1 MPEQPMIGRTL
12 AALRVAHGWT
22 RAELAERAG
31 MSEGEISRHER
42 GETEPSPRDLFH
54 LGEALHA
61 PRLRIHAW
69 IEAMTEL
76 VHGGGDPPSRLSS
89 PPPPPW
95 PFPAARFPWE
105 RKTDAPGPTGGDP
118 ESDEEVD
125 RLARDAAELAD
136 RFVRLYF
143 RRLKEEKDR

>member
-1 MPEQPMIGRTL
+1 MPEQPMTGRTL

-22 RAELAERAG
+22 QAELAERTG
-31 MSEGEISRHER
+31 MSERQVSLYER
-42 GETEPSPRDLFH
+42 GETEPSPRDLFR

-69 IEAMTEL
+69 IEAVTEL
-76 VHGGGDPPSRLSS
+76 VHGGGDPPSRHSS
-89 PPPPPW
+89 PPSPPW

-105 RKTDAPGPTGGDP
+105 REGDAPGPTGDDLD
-118 ESDEEVD
+118 DEEVD
-125 RLARDAAELAD
+125 RLAREAADLAD

-143 RRLKEEKDR
+143 RRPKDKDER